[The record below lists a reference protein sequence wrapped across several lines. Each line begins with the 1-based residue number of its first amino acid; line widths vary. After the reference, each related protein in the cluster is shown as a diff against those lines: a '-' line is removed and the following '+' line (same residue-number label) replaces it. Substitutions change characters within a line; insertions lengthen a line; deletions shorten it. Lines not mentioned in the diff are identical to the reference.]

1 MVRGAKPYC
10 VVTWRL
16 LLLYMDADSQPGL
29 MMFAEV
35 VPGRKVRKLRSPGN
49 RDLGKWSL
57 VAKLS
62 VRPNCAL
69 CNAP

>member
-1 MVRGAKPYC
+1 
-10 VVTWRL
+10 
-16 LLLYMDADSQPGL
+16 
-29 MMFAEV
+29 MFAEV

-49 RDLGKWSL
+49 RDLGKWPL